1 MKYSK
6 RGGVNWQLPYGRKVW
21 QWERLVNLL
30 FLSFWQKKVWQ
41 INRSAK
47 RLLIISTYLDGFSL
61 ANHGGFTKFA
71 KPSPAKLSRYM
82 VYHEV
87 KISGVLDM
95 RSHPKYYTS
104 QANDALT
111 DLLLCVGRLLATVA
125 TDSEFD
131 AQLGKY
137 IS

>member
-61 ANHGGFTKFA
+61 ANHGGFTTFA

-87 KISGVLDM
+87 KMSAVFDM
-95 RSHPKYYTS
+95 RSHPKY
-104 QANDALT
+104 
-111 DLLLCVGRLLATVA
+111 
-125 TDSEFD
+125 
-131 AQLGKY
+131 
-137 IS
+137 

>member
-30 FLSFWQKKVWQ
+30 FLSLWQKKVWQ

-61 ANHGGFTKFA
+61 ANHGGFATFA
-71 KPSPAKLSRYM
+71 KPSPAKLSRFM

-87 KISGVLDM
+87 KMSAVSDM

-111 DLLLCVGRLLATVA
+111 DLLLCVG
-125 TDSEFD
+125 D
-131 AQLGKY
+131 Y
-137 IS
+137 

>member
-1 MKYSK
+1 MKEGWSQLATTI
-6 RGGVNWQLPYGRKVW
+6 WQESLAG
-21 QWERLVNLL
+21 ESLVNL
-30 FLSFWQKKVWQ
+30 FFSSIWRKKFWQ

-61 ANHGGFTKFA
+61 VNHKGFTKFA

-87 KISGVLDM
+87 KMSPVFDM

-111 DLLLCVGRLLATVA
+111 DLLLCVGRLLVTVA
-125 TDSEFD
+125 MDSEFD
-131 AQLGKY
+131 AALGKY